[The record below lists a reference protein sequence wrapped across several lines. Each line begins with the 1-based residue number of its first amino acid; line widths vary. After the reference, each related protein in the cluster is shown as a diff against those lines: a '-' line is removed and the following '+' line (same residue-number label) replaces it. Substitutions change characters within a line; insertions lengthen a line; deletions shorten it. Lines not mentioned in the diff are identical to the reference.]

1 MADYGKYTDQ
11 ELFPLLKAGD
21 DLAFKALYLRYWKKL
36 LYFAAQK
43 TGDFA
48 DAENIVQ
55 DIFVS
60 LWEKR
65 ETLRLT
71 STLDHYLFVSVKYR
85 VIKLLDRKRSQR
97 LHADRNAATH
107 DILDDS
113 TQQYLDFEELR
124 HRLEELIG
132 TLPEKS
138 ELIYRMNKE
147 EGMSHKEI
155 GSELGM
161 SEKAVN
167 ARLVR
172 IKKTLRTGLN
182 SFLGGFLL

>member
-1 MADYGKYTDQ
+1 MADYGTYTDQ
-11 ELFPLLKAGD
+11 ELLALLREENER
-21 DLAFKALYLRYWKKL
+21 AFAALYERYWKRL
-36 LYFAAQK
+36 LHFAAQK

-48 DAENIVQ
+48 EAENIVQ

-60 LWEKR
+60 LWDKR
-65 ETLRLT
+65 
-71 STLDHYLFVSVKYR
+71 STLHITTTLSGYLMVSVKYR
-85 VIKLLDRKRSQR
+85 VIKLLDRQR
-97 LHADRNAATH
+97 TMRIHAERNAVH

-124 HRLEELIG
+124 HRLEELIAM
-132 TLPEKS
+132 LPEKS
-138 ELIYRMNKE
+138 ALIYRMNKE
-147 EGMSHKEI
+147 EGMSHKDI
-155 GSELGM
+155 ADELGM

-182 SFLGGFLL
+182 SFITGFLL